1 LFLPLKAMTERF
13 LMVLLLSRKVL
24 GPTITL
30 PTTDSFGF
38 DLISFTTCT
47 RFEQIMNTVHWRKYE
62 TNIKSSLVDKDWIQL
77 ENGIGKGEG
86 VRGAAIPP
94 STHTSPP
101 VQVEF
106 VTSDAILV
114 SVYTVQ
120 ALQFKDL
127 PADVSLNIVSRIFYF
142 MYF

>member
-1 LFLPLKAMTERF
+1 M
-13 LMVLLLSRKVL
+13 
-24 GPTITL
+24 
-30 PTTDSFGF
+30 
-38 DLISFTTCT
+38 
-47 RFEQIMNTVHWRKYE
+47 
-62 TNIKSSLVDKDWIQL
+62 DKDWIL

-127 PADVSLNIVSRIFYF
+127 PDDVSLNIVSRIFYF
-142 MYF
+142 MYLLSPWTMRPLTMRPWTMCPNFGGLADVMSG